1 MFGVC
6 VNSHGG
12 HEHFIVKS
20 VGGELEEELVLLRC
34 EFAGLLDEGELAVE
48 TLVDF
53 GEELEDF
60 GVALGKGPFCHDW
73 LSSNK
78 LVNE

>member
-1 MFGVC
+1 VFGVGFDG
-6 VNSHGG
+6 HGRD
-12 HEHFIVKS
+12 EHFIVKR
-20 VGGELEEELVLLRC
+20 VGRELEEELVLLRG

-48 TLVDF
+48 TLVGL

-78 LVNE
+78 

>member
-1 MFGVC
+1 VFGVG

-12 HEHFIVKS
+12 DEHFIVKS
-20 VGGELEEELVLLRC
+20 VGRELEEELVLLRG
-34 EFAGLLDEGELAVE
+34 EFAGVLDEGELGVE
-48 TLVDF
+48 TLMGL

-78 LVNE
+78 